1 LSNVDVFLTLI
12 LTPTLPNNIFFK
24 RKTITYVKFAI
35 QIRERLMV
43 LENGDLMEI
52 F

>member
-12 LTPTLPNNIFFK
+12 LAPTLPNNIFFK
-24 RKTITYVKFAI
+24 RKTIAYVKFAI
-35 QIRERLMV
+35 QIKERLVV
-43 LENGDLMEI
+43 LENRDIMEI